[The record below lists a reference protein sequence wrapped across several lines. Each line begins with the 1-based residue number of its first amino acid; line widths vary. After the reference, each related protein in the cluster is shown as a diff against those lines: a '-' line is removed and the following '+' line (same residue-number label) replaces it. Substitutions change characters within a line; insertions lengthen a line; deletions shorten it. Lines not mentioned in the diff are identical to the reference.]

1 MSAITPLARLSF
13 AIAIVAFGIQHLIYG
28 DFVTRVAPKL
38 PAWIPWH
45 PLWAYMAGIGL
56 IAAAA
61 AMLVGKGARQAA
73 LLLGAAILLS
83 FVVLYL
89 PLVAAGPPLSGVWTN
104 AGKALALSGGAFLVA
119 GSLPRDGYNST
130 GIFRWF
136 DQLIPASPFFLSV
149 FLILAGIQH
158 FLFAAFVATLV
169 PVWIPGH
176 LFWTYFAGIALIAG
190 GVGIIVPITAR
201 LAALLSGIMIFLW
214 VLVLHIPR
222 AATAPHDSNET
233 TAVFEALA
241 MSAAAFLIAR
251 DANQPRHEPAD
262 VSSPES
268 PLGRVMESRG

>member
-1 MSAITPLARLSF
+1 LSF

-28 DFVTRVAPKL
+28 DFVTRVVPKL

-45 PLWAYMAGIGL
+45 PFWAYLTGIALIVAGGAIL
-56 IAAAA
+56 F
-61 AMLVGKGARQAA
+61 GKGARKAA
-73 LLLGAAILLS
+73 TLLGGAILLS
-83 FVVLYL
+83 FVVFYL

-104 AGKALALSGGAFLVA
+104 AGKALALSGGALLVSA
-119 GSLPRDGYNST
+119 SLPDDKHGPT
-130 GIFRWF
+130 GIFHWLNW
-136 DQLIPASPFFLSV
+136 LIPASRFFLSA

-169 PVWIPGH
+169 PAWIPGH

-190 GVGIIVPITAR
+190 GLGIIVPITTR

-222 AATAPHDSNET
+222 AVAAPHDSNET

-241 MSAAAFLIAR
+241 MSVTAFLIAR
-251 DANQPRHEPAD
+251 EAYAGPAKVLASKPARQHKSPRIATQ
-262 VSSPES
+262 
-268 PLGRVMESRG
+268 